1 MSSPFEVSSS
11 LKAAALEY
19 AQVKRLLGFPVCWPN
34 AELKCGCGRGHTGR
48 EIGKAPLTTH
58 GFKDASIEPARINEW
73 WDRYPLANVATAIS
87 WGYLVLDVDVKNDG
101 YTSLGRLQNAIGLLP
116 PTWLITTGSG
126 GSHYWYGTTDAIING
141 NAPLAG
147 YPGIDIKAYGGY
159 VLLPPSLHVSGN
171 YYEVAEEREIAEAP
185 AALIE
190 LINRKAIR
198 QRSNSQ
204 ENELV
209 PFGSHDRWLHSQAST
224 YRGRGDTEDTIVAK
238 LRLDLKRLKDTD
250 PIHPYTDKDLF
261 RIAHSVVTH
270 YPPNAIA
277 YSGGNGNR
285 PYINNIYERKCKDLA
300 TNATEN
306 ATENAT
312 PQQNLSD
319 RIGKWINDSSGWFE
333 TSELDRDL
341 GITTQLDKNNRRG
354 LLLRFE
360 KKGIIERHSKQ
371 NKQWRF
377 VNRELVELDYKSRK
391 EAATLD
397 IKFPLGISKLV
408 NLHPS
413 NLVVVAGTT
422 NAGKTALLL
431 EFMKLNNDSTMPL
444 FYFYSEADGEELR
457 ARLDRC
463 EGMAPEEFNFRAFS
477 RSVDFADVIAPDCIN
492 VVDYLEMTTDFFM
505 VNSHL
510 TAICNKVGCGLA
522 IVAIQKKQG
531 QRFGRGGEFSAEKA
545 RLYLSLDEAEGR
557 NVAKVKI
564 IKGKSWA
571 IKSYNPNG
579 LVATFRIENG
589 WISEIVDNWSY
600 ESDE

>member
-11 LKAAALEY
+11 LKTAALEY
-19 AQVKRLLGFPVCWPN
+19 AQVKRLPGFPVCWPD

-48 EIGKAPLTTH
+48 EIGKVPLTPN
-58 GFKDASIEPARINEW
+58 GFKDASIEPGRINEW
-73 WDRYPLANVATAIS
+73 WDKHPLANVAIAIPR
-87 WGYLVLDVDVKNDG
+87 GYLVLDVDVKNDG
-101 YTSLGRLQNAIGLLP
+101 YTSLARLQDAVGLLP

-126 GSHYWYGTTDAIING
+126 GSHYWYGTTEAIING

-147 YPGIDIKAYGGY
+147 YHGIDIKAYGGY
-159 VLLPPSLHVSGN
+159 VLLPPSLHISGN
-171 YYEVAEEREIAEAP
+171 CYEVAEEREIAEAP

-198 QRSNSQ
+198 QRSNGQ
-204 ENELV
+204 ENELI
-209 PFGSHDRWLHSQAST
+209 PFGSHDKWLHSQAST

-261 RIAHSVVTH
+261 RLAHSVVVH
-270 YPPNAIA
+270 YSPNVTA
-277 YSGGNGNR
+277 YPYGNK
-285 PYINNIYERKCKDLA
+285 PYLNNIYERNNDNLA
-300 TNATEN
+300 SERNKNATEN
-306 ATENAT
+306 ATA
-312 PQQNLSD
+312 PQQTLCDAIEN
-319 RIGKWINDSSGWFE
+319 WIKDTNGWWE
-333 TSELDRDL
+333 TQELDRDL
-341 GITTQLDKNNRRG
+341 GITQKNDKNNRREI
-354 LLLRFE
+354 LLRLE
-360 KKGIIERHSKQ
+360 QRRIIERHAKS
-371 NKQWRF
+371 NKEWRF
-377 VNRELVELDYKSRK
+377 INRELVELDYKAIK
-391 EAATLD
+391 AATPLD
-397 IKFPLGISKLV
+397 IEFPLGISRLV
-408 NLHPS
+408 NLHHS

-431 EFMKLNNDSTMPL
+431 EFMKLNNNSTMPL
-444 FYFYSEADGEELR
+444 YYFYSEAGGEELR

-463 EGMAPEEFNFRAFS
+463 EGMSPEEFNFRAFS

-492 VVDYLEMTTDFFM
+492 VIDYLEMTTDFFM